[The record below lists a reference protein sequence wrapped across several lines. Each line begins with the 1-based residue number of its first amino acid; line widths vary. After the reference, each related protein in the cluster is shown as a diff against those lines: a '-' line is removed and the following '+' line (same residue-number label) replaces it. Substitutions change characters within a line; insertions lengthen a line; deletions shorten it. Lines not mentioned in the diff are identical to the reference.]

1 MSNELQE
8 LLIRII
14 KVAMIA
20 IPIWG
25 LIIMAFIIFIFK
37 NDIKKWWRNRK

>member
-1 MSNELQE
+1 MNNELQE

-14 KVAMIA
+14 KAAMIA

-25 LIIMAFIIFIFK
+25 LIIIVFIIFIFK